1 MKLAFVN
8 NQFTPKHQASLSIED
23 RATQFSDGVYEVIET
38 YNGKLVDLD
47 EHLIRLNRSLKE
59 LTINY
64 SLAKT
69 KLEAIFAEL
78 KEKNYS
84 YNLPLYIQISRG
96 TSPRNHIFL
105 ANIKPN
111 LTIYFLNGR
120 KPDSKIYENGV
131 QAILLPDN
139 RWQRRD
145 IKSTSLLGNIVAKN
159 KAKEQGA
166 FEAIFSD
173 NGIVLEGS
181 STNIFIVNNKG
192 ELQTHPK
199 TNKILWGI
207 TREKIIQLAQKNNIK
222 VLEKEFT
229 EQELFSAKEVFLT
242 STTTYAIA
250 ITKINGK
257 EINSGKVG
265 GVYRKIFS
273 LYSNYVYGKTD

>member
-1 MKLAFVN
+1 MKIAFIN
-8 NQFTPKHQASLSIED
+8 NQFIPKHQASLSIED

-38 YNGKLVDLD
+38 YNGQLVDLD
-47 EHLIRLNRSLKE
+47 EHLISLNRSLKE
-59 LTINY
+59 LAINY

-69 KLEAIFAEL
+69 KLEAVFTEL

-96 TSPRNHIFL
+96 TSPRNHIFS

-181 STNIFIVNNKG
+181 STNIFIVNKKG

-222 VLEKEFT
+222 ALEKEFT

-273 LYSNYVYGKTD
+273 LYSNYVHENF